1 MANVFDKAKKGVS
14 MRTASAE
21 LMKVDI
27 MKRLLESG
35 MLVTD
40 KFPPENDGGLGQM

>member
-1 MANVFDKAKKGVS
+1 MASVFDKAKKGVN

-27 MKRLLESG
+27 MRRLRESG
-35 MLVTD
+35 MNVTD
-40 KFPPENDGGLGQM
+40 KFPPENDGGFGQM